1 MKNKIILLLVLLI
14 PSLCFGKSVKFTIS
28 EKIPNKVTNIE
39 IEITGE
45 EQFKAKF
52 VTKQSQYTPDRSTF
66 GKSSYIE
73 MFIYLDENKKEI
85 VKFFQFCKLHFP
97 ASYTENSKKFLSN
110 GNQTLPFQFCS
121 FFESLLI
128 QNNFAVT
135 YKDETERN
143 TLVNAQSIF
152 FYRPDK

>member
-1 MKNKIILLLVLLI
+1 MFNKIILLLVLLI
-14 PSLCFGKSVKFTIS
+14 PSLSFGKSVKFTIS
-28 EKIPNKVTNIE
+28 EKIPYKETNIE

-52 VTKQSQYTPDRSTF
+52 VTEQSQYTPD
-66 GKSSYIE
+66 KSSYIE
-73 MFIYLDENKKEI
+73 MFIYLDKNKKEI

-97 ASYTENSKKFLSN
+97 TSYTENSKKFLAN
-110 GNQTLPFQFCS
+110 GNQTLPFQYCS
-121 FFESLLI
+121 FIESLLI

-143 TLVNAQSIF
+143 SLTNYFLLQT
-152 FYRPDK
+152 